1 MKYQNRYIFSDTETT
16 GVIERDFI
24 QIIQSASMLT
34 DDNCRTLDVMNVSCA
49 PLPWTV
55 PTPGAYLTHKKID
68 TLQSSETHYQMM
80 KSIHEK
86 WQTWSQPEP
95 AIFITYNGHA
105 FDEELYRKQFFW
117 NLLDPFVTNTNG
129 NGRSDLL
136 MLTRLFSQLFPDLI
150 DFEIN
155 KNGNPVCKLESVISR
170 LGLDTSNAHDA
181 LSDCVF
187 MVELLKFFKAAQPK
201 LVDDYLLQA
210 TKQGCAEFL
219 AKTKVIGYRHQPFAR
234 FWTYPI
240 KFLGINPTNQNEA
253 ICVDLNYPIEDVIDL
268 SYQDIMG
275 YLAKPNAESPFKIIR
290 LNKSHSLADAN
301 EFDFRFDCHLAE
313 LNANAEAY
321 DKNQEWIERV
331 LVASTDLEQKEWP
344 KKEIIEQTI
353 YEKFFSNT
361 DKSLFKSFH
370 AAKSL
375 EEKLSL
381 CAEFNDL
388 RAKEFAHRILFQ
400 ECESNLPKEIITFNE
415 SLIKERWTT
424 EGPWPCVETY
434 LYEAEELQQE
444 RTSQA
449 DQHIIESV
457 KNFLNNKKRGI
468 QHG

>member
-1 MKYQNRYIFSDTETT
+1 MKYQNKLIFSDTETT
-16 GVIERDFI
+16 GRDERDFI
-24 QIIQSASMLT
+24 QIIQSASLLT
-34 DDNCRTLDVMNVSCA
+34 DEKFQTVGSMNVSCA

-68 TLQSSETHYQMM
+68 TLQSSDTHYQMM
-80 KSIHEK
+80 KSVHEQWK
-86 WQTWSQPEP
+86 TWSQEEP

-136 MLTRLFSQLFPDLI
+136 MLTRLVSQLFPDLI

-155 KNGNPVCKLESVISR
+155 KNGNPVCRLESVVGR

-219 AKTKVIGYRHQPFAR
+219 GKTKVIGYRHQPFAR

-290 LNKSHSLADAN
+290 LNKSQGMADAN
-301 EFDFRFDCHLAE
+301 EFDFKFDCPLSE
-313 LNANAEAY
+313 FNANAERY
-321 DKNQEWIERV
+321 DENPEWIERV

-344 KKEIIEQTI
+344 KKAVIDQTI
-353 YEKFFSNT
+353 YEKFFGNSDRN
-361 DKSLFKSFH
+361 LFQKFH
-370 AAKSL
+370 KAQSL

-381 CAEFNDL
+381 CDRFNDP
-388 RAKEFAHRILFQ
+388 RAKAFGHRILFQ
-400 ECESNLPKEIITFNE
+400 ESKTNLPAEII
-415 SLIKERWTT
+415 SSSKDLIKERWAS
-424 EGPWPCVETY
+424 EGPWPSVETY
-434 LYEAEELQQE
+434 LNEAEELKHE
-444 RTSQA
+444 RTSPA
-449 DQHIIESV
+449 DQQIIVAVESYL
-457 KNFLNNKKRGI
+457 KHNI
-468 QHG
+468 QGVNHG